1 MFRAGNGAHDGPGF
15 PGAVVLARS
24 VLAADDRPML
34 LTNAPHAA
42 PSSSAPLPEAV
53 AVPEERISPPSPARM
68 PEPLRG
74 RALLAQLEQ
83 VAQRELATLAAQGG
97 LAGPLGS
104 AAMDPAL
111 IGLAWDLGL
120 SGDAVVTTSPDPKH
134 PAHRP

>member
-1 MFRAGNGAHDGPGF
+1 
-15 PGAVVLARS
+15 
-24 VLAADDRPML
+24 ML

-53 AVPEERISPPSPARM
+53 AVPEERISPPPPSPARM

>member
-1 MFRAGNGAHDGPGF
+1 MFSAGNGAHNGPGF

-34 LTNAPHAA
+34 LTNTPHAA
-42 PSSSAPLPEAV
+42 LTSSAPLPEA
-53 AVPEERISPPSPARM
+53 ASAPQERIHLPSPVRT

-83 VAQRELATLAAQGG
+83 LAQRELAQLAAQGG
-97 LAGPLGS
+97 LAGSSG
-104 AAMDPAL
+104 ATAVDPAL

-120 SGDAVVTTSPDPKH
+120 SGDAVATASPDPMRS
-134 PAHRP
+134 PHRS

>member
-1 MFRAGNGAHDGPGF
+1 MFRAGNGAYDGPGF

-24 VLAADDRPML
+24 VLAADDQPML

-53 AVPEERISPPSPARM
+53 AAPEERIPPPSPARM

-97 LAGPLGS
+97 LAASPGS
-104 AAMDPAL
+104 PAMDPAL

>member
-1 MFRAGNGAHDGPGF
+1 
-15 PGAVVLARS
+15 
-24 VLAADDRPML
+24 ML
-34 LTNAPHAA
+34 LTNALHAA

-53 AVPEERISPPSPARM
+53 AAPEERIPPPSPARM

-97 LAGPLGS
+97 LAGSPGS